1 MNGIGS
7 KLFSFVL
14 WSYFTQGVVKTYD
27 FIRPGSVSFPVHPK
41 GAGWSLGQCAAQPK
55 QILSEAPFV
64 CVCSIVMFK
73 MVVVGNE
80 MLKHFGDFVIPDVSE
95 LSLYVVS
102 ARSANTVFMFP
113 EHQVM

>member
-1 MNGIGS
+1 
-7 KLFSFVL
+7 
-14 WSYFTQGVVKTYD
+14 
-27 FIRPGSVSFPVHPK
+27 
-41 GAGWSLGQCAAQPK
+41 
-55 QILSEAPFV
+55 
-64 CVCSIVMFK
+64 MFK